1 VSRGLVIIVN
11 AVIWGAVIVG
21 CSLAL
26 SNTGTYPRIQMILA
40 GGATA
45 SLFLVGLTVKGNK
58 QDSR

>member
-1 VSRGLVIIVN
+1 MSRAALVIIN

-26 SNTGTYPRIQMILA
+26 SGTDMYEKIQMILA

-45 SLFLVGLTVKGNK
+45 SLFLVGLTAKGK
-58 QDSR
+58 KPEEK